1 MLSAYFFPSPRSDSF
16 SSLGSAIHPFVN
28 VSIDPAILAAR
39 AASRMAGEGA
49 VIAKLNRSLEALEPG
64 ASIDL
69 HPAFEGHANHS
80 AGSSEFSA
88 LSKQR

>member
-1 MLSAYFFPSPRSDSF
+1 M
-16 SSLGSAIHPFVN
+16 SL
-28 VSIDPAILAAR
+28 DPAILAAR

-49 VIAKLNRSLEALEPG
+49 VIAELHRSLESLEPG

-69 HPAFEGHANHS
+69 HPAAFEGRANHS

-88 LSKQR
+88 LSQQR

>member
-1 MLSAYFFPSPRSDSF
+1 M
-16 SSLGSAIHPFVN
+16 
-28 VSIDPAILAAR
+28 SIDPAILVAR

-49 VIAKLNRSLEALEPG
+49 VIAELNRSLESLEPG

-80 AGSSEFSA
+80 AVFSELSA
-88 LSKQR
+88 LSYQR

>member
-1 MLSAYFFPSPRSDSF
+1 MGL
-16 SSLGSAIHPFVN
+16 
-28 VSIDPAILAAR
+28 DPAILVAR

-49 VIAKLNRSLEALEPG
+49 VIAELNRSLESLEPG

-69 HPAFEGHANHS
+69 HPAFEGHAKRS

-88 LSKQR
+88 LSLQR

>member
-1 MLSAYFFPSPRSDSF
+1 MEM
-16 SSLGSAIHPFVN
+16 
-28 VSIDPAILAAR
+28 SIDPAILAAR

-49 VIAKLNRSLEALEPG
+49 VIAELNRSLQSLEPG

-80 AGSSEFSA
+80 AVSSELFA
-88 LSKQR
+88 LSLQR